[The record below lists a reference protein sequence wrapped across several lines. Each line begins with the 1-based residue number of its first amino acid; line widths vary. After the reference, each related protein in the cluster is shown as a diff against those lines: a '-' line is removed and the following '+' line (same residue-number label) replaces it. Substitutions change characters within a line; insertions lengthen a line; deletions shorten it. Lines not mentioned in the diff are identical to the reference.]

1 MNVAYYLTRNLYP
14 YLLPSVMSLLDH
26 NPKAKVYIFCEDDKL
41 PYDVPKNC
49 KVINVSNQEYI
60 KRSSPNWNNWFS
72 WMTVIRVCMSKFL
85 PKVNKVLSIDIDT
98 IVNDDLSEMYDMD
111 MGENYFAMAN
121 ESKGT
126 YKPYG
131 DKYFNAGVCLMNLK
145 QIRKDHADDAMIEL
159 LNTRKLNYIDQDA
172 MNIIGKG
179 KIIDLPPRY
188 NENRATEN
196 SDNPAIVH
204 YVAIREHWKPGIPR
218 AEFYQKYKKFE
229 RH

>member
-26 NPKAKVYIFCEDDKL
+26 NPNAKVYIFCEDDKL

-72 WMTVIRVCMSKFL
+72 WMTVTRVATSKFL
-85 PKVNKVLSIDIDT
+85 PKVNRILMIDVDT
-98 IVNDDLSEMYDMD
+98 IVNDDLSEMYNID
-111 MGENYFAMAN
+111 MGENWFAMVDEVN
-121 ESKGT
+121 GQ

-131 DKYFNAGVCLMNLK
+131 DKYYNAGVCLMNLK
-145 QIRKDHADDAMIEL
+145 QIRKDHADDEMIEL
-159 LNTRKLNYIDQDA
+159 LNRKKLNYIDQDA
-172 MNIIGKG
+172 MNILGKG
-179 KIIDLPPRY
+179 KIIDLQYRY
-188 NENRATEN
+188 NENRASIN

-204 YVAIREHWKPGIPR
+204 YVGIREHWKPGIPR
-218 AEFYQKYKKFE
+218 AEFYQKYRKFE